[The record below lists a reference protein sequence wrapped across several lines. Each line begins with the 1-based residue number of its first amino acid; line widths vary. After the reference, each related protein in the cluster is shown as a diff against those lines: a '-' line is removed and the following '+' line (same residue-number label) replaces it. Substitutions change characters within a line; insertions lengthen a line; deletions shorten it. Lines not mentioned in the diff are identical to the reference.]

1 MPVRLRITLLF
12 TLMVFIVLGVVCVFI
27 FYFSQQS
34 WSETMKTRLA
44 NRAITTA
51 RLLSTSGLFDRELV
65 HRIDSLTTL
74 TLKDKSIQAYNH
86 SGKIIYNYSDKAGDT
101 ISVTPELLH
110 KARLTS
116 NGFYFMQGD
125 KEAVAY
131 YHTDTSPSMVIVCA
145 GRDVDGKEN
154 LDQLRTIL
162 IFSFLL
168 GIIIASAGGYF
179 FSARLLSPIK
189 RITNEVAE
197 ISAQNLARRIPT
209 GAAKDEWYEMTV
221 TLNQLLDRLQ
231 ESFELQRRF
240 ISNASHEL
248 STPLTAIS
256 SQLEIALQ
264 RKRTPEEFERIIA
277 DVRQDVY
284 RMNRLTQ
291 TLLEFAKAAG
301 NKGGLTIN
309 LVRIDEILLEIPGIL
324 KKQNSNYDVFLKF
337 DQLPEDENELLIFGN
352 SDLLSSALTNI
363 VSNACKYSSDNKA
376 IISFSIREKY
386 FFIDISNQG
395 EEIPM
400 GEQEKIFE
408 PFYRLDNS
416 RSSAGFGLGLSL
428 AQRIIKLHNGQ
439 IKVRSEHQKGTT
451 FTLIFPSAKK
461 INL

>member
-12 TLMVFIVLGVVCVFI
+12 TAMVFIILGIVCVSI

-34 WSETMKTRLA
+34 RAETIKTRLA
-44 NRAITTA
+44 NRSITTA

-65 HRIDSLTTL
+65 KTIDSLTRL
-74 TLKDKSIQAYNH
+74 TLKDKSVQAYNQTD
-86 SGKIIYNYSDKAGDT
+86 KRIYNYSDEAGDT
-101 ISVTPELLH
+101 ISVTPEILQ
-110 KARLTS
+110 KARVTS
-116 NGFYFMQGD
+116 NGYYFMKDD
-125 KEAVAY
+125 KDVVAY
-131 YHTDTSPSMVIVCA
+131 YYTETSPSMVVVSA
-145 GRDVDGKEN
+145 AKDELGNEN

-162 IFSFLL
+162 IFSFLV

-179 FSARLLSPIK
+179 FSNRLMSPIK
-189 RITNEVAE
+189 RIANEVAE

-209 GAAKDEWYEMTV
+209 GKARDEWHEMTV

-284 RMNRLTQ
+284 RMNKLTQ

-301 NKGGLTIN
+301 NKGGLNIN

-324 KKQNSNYDVFLKF
+324 QKQNSIYEVFLQF

-352 SDLLSSALTNI
+352 SDLLSSAVTNI

-376 IISFSIREKY
+376 IVSFSIREKD
-386 FFIDISNQG
+386 FFIDVSNQG
-395 EEIPM
+395 EGVPPE
-400 GEQEKIFE
+400 EQEKIFE
-408 PFYRLDNS
+408 PFYRLANS
-416 RSSAGFGLGLSL
+416 SATAGFGLGLSL
-428 AQRIIKLHNGQ
+428 AQRIIKLHNGHVVV
-439 IKVRSEHQKGTT
+439 KSERGKGSN
-451 FTLIFPSAKK
+451 FTLIFPSARKVTV
-461 INL
+461 

>member
-12 TLMVFIVLGVVCVFI
+12 TLMVFIILGIVCIFI
-27 FYFSQQS
+27 SFFSHRS
-34 WSETMKTRLA
+34 RSETIKTRLT
-44 NRAITTA
+44 NRSITTA

-65 HRIDSLTTL
+65 QRIDSLTTL
-74 TLKDKSIQAYNH
+74 ALKDKSVQAYNH

-101 ISVTPELLH
+101 IPVTPDILN

-116 NGFYFMQGD
+116 NGYYFMQD
-125 KEAVAY
+125 NKEVVAY
-131 YHTDTSPSMVIVCA
+131 YYTDTSPSMVVVCA
-145 GRDVDGKEN
+145 GRDEDGKKN

-168 GIIIASAGGYF
+168 GIIIAAVGGYF
-179 FSARLLSPIK
+179 FSTRLLSPIK
-189 RITNEVAE
+189 GITNEVAE

-209 GAAKDEWYEMTV
+209 GIAKDEWYEMTV

-284 RMNRLTQ
+284 RMSKLTQ

-309 LVRIDEILLEIPGIL
+309 MVRIDEILL
-324 KKQNSNYDVFLKF
+324 
-337 DQLPEDENELLIFGN
+337 
-352 SDLLSSALTNI
+352 
-363 VSNACKYSSDNKA
+363 
-376 IISFSIREKY
+376 
-386 FFIDISNQG
+386 
-395 EEIPM
+395 
-400 GEQEKIFE
+400 
-408 PFYRLDNS
+408 
-416 RSSAGFGLGLSL
+416 
-428 AQRIIKLHNGQ
+428 
-439 IKVRSEHQKGTT
+439 
-451 FTLIFPSAKK
+451 
-461 INL
+461 

>member
-1 MPVRLRITLLF
+1 MT
-12 TLMVFIVLGVVCVFI
+12 
-27 FYFSQQS
+27 
-34 WSETMKTRLA
+34 
-44 NRAITTA
+44 
-51 RLLSTSGLFDRELV
+51 
-65 HRIDSLTTL
+65 H
-74 TLKDKSIQAYNH
+74 
-86 SGKIIYNYSDKAGDT
+86 
-101 ISVTPELLH
+101 
-110 KARLTS
+110 
-116 NGFYFMQGD
+116 GD
-125 KEAVAY
+125 KEVVAY

-145 GRDVDGKEN
+145 GRNVDGKEN

-189 RITNEVAE
+189 GITNEVAE

-209 GAAKDEWYEMTV
+209 GTAKDEWYEMTV

-284 RMNRLTQ
+284 RMNKLTQ

-324 KKQNSNYDVFLKF
+324 KKQNSAYDVFLNF

-439 IKVRSEHQKGTT
+439 IKVRSELQKGTT

-461 INL
+461 INLQS

>member
-12 TLMVFIVLGVVCVFI
+12 TSMVFIILGIVCVSI
-27 FYFSQQS
+27 FYFAQRSR
-34 WSETMKTRLA
+34 SETIKTRLA
-44 NRAITTA
+44 NRSITTA
-51 RLLSTSGLFDRELV
+51 RLLSTSGLFDSELV
-65 HRIDSLTTL
+65 QSIDSLTRL
-74 TLKDKSIQAYNH
+74 SLKDKSVQAYDQT
-86 SGKIIYNYSDKAGDT
+86 GKIIYSYSDETSDT
-101 ISVTPELLH
+101 IPVTREILQ
-110 KARLTS
+110 KAKTTS
-116 NGFYFMQGD
+116 NGYYFMKGD
-125 KEAVAY
+125 KDVVAY
-131 YHTDTSPSMVIVCA
+131 YYTDTSPSIVVVSA
-145 GRDVDGKEN
+145 ARDELGNEN

-162 IFSFLL
+162 IFSFLFGL
-168 GIIIASAGGYF
+168 LIAAAGGYF
-179 FSARLLSPIK
+179 FSTRLLSPIK
-189 RITNEVAE
+189 RIADEVAE

-209 GAAKDEWYEMTV
+209 GKAKDEWHEMTV

-284 RMNRLTQ
+284 RMNKLTQ

-301 NKGGLTIN
+301 NTGGLTIN
-309 LVRIDEILLEIPGIL
+309 LVRIDEILMEIPGIL
-324 KKQNSNYDVFLKF
+324 QKQNSTYEVSLRF

-363 VSNACKYSSDNKA
+363 VSNACKYSSDSKA
-376 IISFSIREKY
+376 IINFSIRERY

-395 EEIPM
+395 DGIPP
-400 GEQEKIFE
+400 GEHEKIFE
-408 PFYRLDNS
+408 PFYRVDNS
-416 RSSAGFGLGLSL
+416 RSSVGFGLGLSL
-428 AQRIIKLHNGQ
+428 AQRIIKLHNGHV
-439 IKVRSEHQKGTT
+439 KVQSETGKGAI

-461 INL
+461 VNL

>member
-1 MPVRLRITLLF
+1 
-12 TLMVFIVLGVVCVFI
+12 MVFIILGIVCVSI

-34 WSETMKTRLA
+34 RAETIKTRLA
-44 NRAITTA
+44 NRSITTA

-65 HRIDSLTTL
+65 KTIDSLTRL
-74 TLKDKSIQAYNH
+74 TLKDKSVQAYNQTD
-86 SGKIIYNYSDKAGDT
+86 KRIYNYSDEAGDT
-101 ISVTPELLH
+101 IDVTPEILH
-110 KARLTS
+110 KARATS
-116 NGFYFMQGD
+116 SGYYFMKDD
-125 KEAVAY
+125 KDVVAY
-131 YHTDTSPSMVIVCA
+131 YYTETSPSMVVVSA
-145 GRDVDGKEN
+145 AKDELGNEN

-179 FSARLLSPIK
+179 FSNRLMSPIK
-189 RITNEVAE
+189 RIANEVAE

-209 GAAKDEWYEMTV
+209 GKARDEWHEMTV

-284 RMNRLTQ
+284 RMNKLTQ

-301 NKGGLTIN
+301 NKGGLNIN

-324 KKQNSNYDVFLKF
+324 QKQNSIYEVFLQF
-337 DQLPEDENELLIFGN
+337 DQLPDDENELLIFGN
-352 SDLLSSALTNI
+352 PDLLSSAVTNI

-376 IISFSIREKY
+376 IVSFSIREKD
-386 FFIDISNQG
+386 FFIDVSNQG
-395 EEIPM
+395 EGVPPE
-400 GEQEKIFE
+400 EQEKIFE
-408 PFYRLDNS
+408 PFYRLANS
-416 RSSAGFGLGLSL
+416 SATAGFGLGLSL
-428 AQRIIKLHNGQ
+428 AQRIIKLHNGHVMV
-439 IKVRSEHQKGTT
+439 KSERGKGSN
-451 FTLIFPSAKK
+451 FTLIFPSARKVTV
-461 INL
+461 